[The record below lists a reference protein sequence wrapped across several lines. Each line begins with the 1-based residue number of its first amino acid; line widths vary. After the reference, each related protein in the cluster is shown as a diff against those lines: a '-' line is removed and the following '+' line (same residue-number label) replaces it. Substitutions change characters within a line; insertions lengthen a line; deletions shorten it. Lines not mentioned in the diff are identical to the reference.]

1 MELTPRYD
9 AAPCLVVDSDVDELR
24 TAVLRQ
30 RRRSVDAFGSL
41 IGDEWAVQSRC
52 SEWRARDVVAHLV
65 DTDGFWDVSLQAGLS
80 GAPTRFLSG
89 FDPAR
94 TPALLA
100 AASAE
105 QSTDELH
112 ARYAQVVEG
121 LCATIER
128 IDGDGWRALA
138 EAPPGHV
145 PVASVVHHALW
156 DSWVHER
163 DVFVPMGVEPPV
175 EPDEVLAALAY
186 AAGLG
191 PALDL
196 EEGRSGRL
204 VLSVSDAAT
213 EIVVDVGSSVHVSRG
228 TTSTGSD
235 GLRLAGDAVALAEM
249 FSVRRPFDVDGAG
262 EGAWLLAGLVN
273 VFEV

>member
-1 MELTPRYD
+1 VELTPRYD
-9 AAPCLVVDSDVDELR
+9 AAPCLVVDGDVDELR

-30 RRRSVDAFGSL
+30 RRRAVEAFGSL
-41 IGDEWAVQSRC
+41 TADEWTAQSRC
-52 SEWRARDVVAHLV
+52 SEWRARDVVAHLI
-65 DTDGFWDVSLQAGLS
+65 DTDGYWDMSLQAGLS
-80 GAPTRFLSG
+80 GAPTRFLGG

-112 ARYAQVVEG
+112 ARYVQVVEG

-128 IDGDGWRALA
+128 IDDDGWRALA
-138 EAPPGHV
+138 EAPPGHI

-175 EPDEVLAALAY
+175 EPDEVLASLAY

-191 PALDL
+191 PAFDL
-196 EEGRSGRL
+196 VEGRSGRL
-204 VLSVSDAAT
+204 VVAVADAAT
-213 EIVVDVGSSVHVSRG
+213 DIVVDVGTSVHVSRRSP
-228 TTSTGSD
+228 STGTD
-235 GLRLAGDAVALAEM
+235 GLRLTGDAVALAEM
-249 FSVRRPFDVDGAG
+249 FSVRRPFDVGDLG
-262 EGAWLLAGLVN
+262 EGAWLVAGLIS
-273 VFEV
+273 VFES